1 MVGASNVT
9 LSAGASCRTGKR
21 RANNED
27 NFFLDGFFKPLDK
40 ADVPIAC
47 SARSEGGGVYAVC
60 DGMGGQAHGERAAW
74 MSAYGLSLFRDA
86 LLEGK
91 EPLEALVERCISSI
105 NLSIVGQCRKHHC
118 QMGSTLALAVLSGSS
133 YHIFNLGDS
142 RIYLYAENSLTQLSK
157 DHTETQSLVDMGIVL
172 SGRDPSAKDGALVQ
186 YLGIPAEEMILKPH
200 SATGTLHQGER
211 LLLCSD
217 GLTDMLS
224 DDKIVFLLSQSG
236 TPEELALRL
245 THAAE
250 KAGGKDNVTALV
262 ISIIQ

>member
-1 MVGASNVT
+1 MAGAHEVI
-9 LSAGASCRTGKR
+9 LSAGASCRMGKR
-21 RANNED
+21 RTNNED

-40 ADVPIAC
+40 ADVPVAC

-74 MSAYGLSLFRDA
+74 MSAYGLSLFQKT
-86 LLEGK
+86 LLEDK

-105 NLSIVGQCRKHHC
+105 NLSIVRQCEKHHC

-133 YHIFNLGDS
+133 YHVFNLGDS
-142 RIYLYAENSLTQLSK
+142 RIYLYSEASLTQLSK
-157 DHTETQSLVDMGIVL
+157 DHTQAQSLADMGIVL
-172 SGRDPSAKDGALVQ
+172 SGRDPSAKDGTLVQ

-200 SATGTLHQGER
+200 YVSGTLHQGDR

-217 GLTDMLS
+217 GLTDMLP
-224 DDKIVFLLSQSG
+224 DDKIAFLLSQSG
-236 TPEELALRL
+236 NPEELATRL

-262 ISIIQ
+262 ITLDP